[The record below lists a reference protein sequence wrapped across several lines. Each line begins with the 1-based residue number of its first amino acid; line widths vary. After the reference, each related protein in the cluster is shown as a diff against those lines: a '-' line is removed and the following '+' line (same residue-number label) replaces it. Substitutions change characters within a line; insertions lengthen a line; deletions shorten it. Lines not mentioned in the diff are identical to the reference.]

1 MAFNI
6 AEFRAAMLGDGARPN
21 LFSVAL
27 TFPTVASSPI
37 ASQKLTFMAHATQIP
52 PSIVGVARESYFGRD
67 VKFAGDRVFPDW
79 QISVINDEDFIVR
92 NAFEAWSD
100 RLNSHSQNVRAAGAI
115 NSLLYTADG
124 TVTQYSKIGI
134 PLKTYKFVGLFPSS
148 IDPINLDWGSN
159 DRIEEFG
166 VTLTY
171 QYWESD
177 SVT

>member
-27 TFPTVASSPI
+27 TFPNVASSPI
-37 ASQKLTFMAHATQIP
+37 ASQKLTFTAHATSLP
-52 PSIVGVARESYFGRD
+52 PSIMGVARQFYFGRE
-67 VKFAGDRVFPDW
+67 VKFAGDRSFPDW
-79 QISVINDEDFIVR
+79 NVSIINDEDFIVR

-100 RLNSHSQNVRAAGAI
+100 KLNSHSQNVRAAQAV
-115 NSLLYTADG
+115 NSILYTADA
-124 TVTQYSKIGI
+124 TVTHYSKIGVPI
-134 PLKTYKFVGLFPSS
+134 KTYKFIGMFPTQV
-148 IDPINLDWGSN
+148 DPIQVDWGAN

-166 VTLTY
+166 VSFAY
-171 QYWESD
+171 QYWTSD